1 MGEWNKCGYYNSKAL
16 PQLGNLNQPLQN
28 LHSNQENK
36 QKCQLHLYPLKTN
49 QTLQNNTVPS
59 ISTIKNQ
66 NILILNPK
74 SKSPIHVHRFRKL
87 QPQSH
92 AL

>member
-36 QKCQLHLYPLKTN
+36 QKCQLHLYPLNKSN
-49 QTLQNNTVPS
+49 PS
-59 ISTIKNQ
+59 K
-66 NILILNPK
+66 
-74 SKSPIHVHRFRKL
+74 
-87 QPQSH
+87 
-92 AL
+92 